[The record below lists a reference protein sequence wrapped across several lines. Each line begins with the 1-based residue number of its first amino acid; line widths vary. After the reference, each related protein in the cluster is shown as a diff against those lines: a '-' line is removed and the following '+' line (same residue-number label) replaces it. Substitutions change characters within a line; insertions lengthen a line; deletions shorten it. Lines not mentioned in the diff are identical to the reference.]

1 MALVLSIEDLQLERK
16 QWIND
21 RFHLL
26 ATEEYIL
33 LINTNSDLRELAN
46 YVFAGIGELSGL
58 FGNVAGLV
66 GGITAGITGD
76 KFKKWLENL
85 SEDKADKRVGE
96 ALEILEQ
103 NADPKKGMT
112 KILWSDLENLQYKK
126 GILVTPTFQLRA
138 CGEEHAFRA
147 ADRDSVKRLVEASK
161 RYAPQAISKRV
172 WR

>member
-1 MALVLSIEDLQLERK
+1 MALVLSIEDLQQERQ
-16 QWIND
+16 QWIKD

-46 YVFAGIGELSGL
+46 YVFTGIGELSGL

-66 GGITAGITGD
+66 GGITAGLTGD
-76 KFKKWLENL
+76 KFKKWLTNL

-112 KILWSDLENLQYKK
+112 KILWSEVERLEYKK
-126 GILVTPTFQLRA
+126 GLLVTPSFQLFA
-138 CGEEHAFRA
+138 GEAAHSLRA
-147 ADRDSVKRLVEASK
+147 ADRDAVKRLVEACK
-161 RYAPQAISKRV
+161 RHAPQAICKRV